1 MSNSNVTKVTYNGS
15 DSGLRIEYYEINTDY
30 DLNYK
35 NVFS

>member
-15 DSGLRIEYYEINTDY
+15 DTGLRIEYYEFNTYY

-35 NVFS
+35 NVLS